1 MRDQNPFNPFLPR
14 SRSASV
20 FTLSLAC
27 YDWALTAL
35 FGALVRLFHF
45 SPRPIE
51 FWETH
56 GAPVAIAIATLVF
69 APIVESAILIG
80 IIELLG
86 WIRMSVVVQVFVSAL
101 LVAGAH
107 SVSWAWTPYAFV
119 VFPSFVIQS
128 GAYLYWRRHS
138 RKQGFAVVA
147 FIHALH
153 NLIPMMYTVAYATRK
168 T

>member
-1 MRDQNPFNPFLPR
+1 MRERNPFESFLPR
-14 SRSASV
+14 SSSATV

-35 FGALVRLFHF
+35 FGAVVRLFHF

-56 GAPVAIAIATLVF
+56 GDPMAVAIATLLF

-86 WIRMSVVVQVFVSAL
+86 WMRMSMVVQVFLAGL
-101 LVAGAH
+101 LVAVAH
-107 SVSWAWTPYAFV
+107 SFSWAWTPYAFV
-119 VFPSFVIQS
+119 VLPSFVIQS
-128 GAYLYWRRHS
+128 GAYLYCRRIS
-138 RKQGFAVVA
+138 RKQGFAVVVS
-147 FIHALH
+147 IHALH
-153 NLIPMMYTVAYATRK
+153 NLIPMMYTIAYATRG